1 MTFPVCS
8 PSMEKAPAPCPGEC
22 MLNKRC
28 KIPRYARTFS
38 LSNHRKFPSNAPLCP
53 GRGVRGFTL
62 TGALQTPLSTDKL
75 HCHIFYQALL
85 FSMTASSD
93 ILLHHVCGV
102 LLVPTI
108 TRNNLFWYSTHSGLR
123 QHSYFIIGNYVM
135 GANDPLTATI
145 HLPSS

>member
-1 MTFPVCS
+1 MDSQLLPIFHGHPCQDTVVCLIHLACWDGNLVLS
-8 PSMEKAPAPCPGEC
+8 TYSSVD
-22 MLNKRC
+22 LN
-28 KIPRYARTFS
+28 IF
-38 LSNHRKFPSNAPLCP
+38 LS
-53 GRGVRGFTL
+53 VT
-62 TGALQTPLSTDKL
+62 TLQTPLSADKL

-85 FSMTASSD
+85 FSVTASSD
-93 ILLHHVCGV
+93 ILLYHVCGV